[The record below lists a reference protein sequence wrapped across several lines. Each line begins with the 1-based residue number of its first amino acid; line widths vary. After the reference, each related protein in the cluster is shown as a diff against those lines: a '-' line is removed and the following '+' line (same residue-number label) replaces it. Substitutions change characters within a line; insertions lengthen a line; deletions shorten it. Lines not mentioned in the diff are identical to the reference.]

1 MKKLSAKKYAFFSV
15 IILLG
20 ILIDQ
25 ITKYLTVRF
34 IPLYS
39 ENVVIKKLFALTYIT
54 NKGAAWGMF
63 ADSRWIFMTISTIA
77 ILGMAL
83 YLYLGFSMNRLYEI
97 SFAIIISGGIGN
109 MIDRL
114 ALGYVVDMIQVLFI
128 DFPVFNVADSLV
140 CIGAGL
146 LILALILDIVKES
159 KSKKENNDASD
170 GN

>member
-1 MKKLSAKKYAFFSV
+1 
-15 IILLG
+15 
-20 ILIDQ
+20 
-25 ITKYLTVRF
+25 
-34 IPLYS
+34 
-39 ENVVIKKLFALTYIT
+39 
-54 NKGAAWGMF
+54 MF

-159 KSKKENNDASD
+159 KLKKENKDASD